1 MKTLL
6 LISSLLLFVGCA
18 RPIQY
23 IDRVV
28 EVKVPVKCTI
38 PAVTKASGIDRVS
51 YLIDTLREVDEL
63 REATKVCK

>member
-6 LISSLLLFVGCA
+6 SISSLLLFVGCA

-28 EVKVPVKCTI
+28 EVKVPVKCIT
-38 PAVTKASGIDRVS
+38 PTVAKAEGYNTSN
-51 YLIDTLREVDEL
+51 YLINIFKELDLL
-63 REATKVCK
+63 REANKVCK